1 MSVDSTQLSAMKAH
15 IEAFC
20 TERNWDQFHGIKDL
34 AIGLSTESAELLEL
48 FRFKSEAEITT
59 LLQDAEFSKKLR
71 HEMADVFFFLLRI
84 SQLYKIDLSQALAEK
99 MDLNHKKYPVE
110 LSRNSNKKYSEFS
123 SKKN

>member
-1 MSVDSTQLSAMKAH
+1 MSDHSGQLAAMKAQ

-20 TERNWDQFHGIKDL
+20 TDRNWDQFHGIKDL

-48 FRFKSEAEITT
+48 FRFKSEREIEL
-59 LLQDAEFSKKLR
+59 LLQDAEFAKKLR

-99 MDLNHKKYPVE
+99 MELNQKKYPVE
-110 LSRNSNKKYSEFS
+110 LSRNSNKKYSELS
-123 SKKN
+123 AKKN